1 MKYVMST
8 KSLLVFVNNSREHI
22 MKLSQQEQHKT
33 GHRYGKSA
41 SNALNCK
48 FLFHPH
54 TDYYIFICEILFIK
68 RYIHTFMFYDVML
81 WFWIKKHT
89 HIISHCFSSIIPH
102 INAKNRPHITFVR
115 SISKSKKSRKLR
127 WSSIL
132 YDLT

>member
-8 KSLLVFVNNSREHI
+8 KSLLVFVNNSREHNETFPTRTT
-22 MKLSQQEQHKT
+22 QT

-81 WFWIKKHT
+81 
-89 HIISHCFSSIIPH
+89 
-102 INAKNRPHITFVR
+102 
-115 SISKSKKSRKLR
+115 
-127 WSSIL
+127 
-132 YDLT
+132 